1 MGGRDLHA
9 GIWTRKFPGTEGTDF
24 FLAFWLII
32 LLFVFLVILWTIFYY
47 FPPQGLLE
55 SR

>member
-9 GIWTRKFPGTEGTDF
+9 GIWMRKFSGAEGTAF
-24 FLAFWLII
+24 FLAFGLII
-32 LLFVFLVILWTIFYY
+32 LLFVFLVILWTSFYY
-47 FPPQGLLE
+47 FFPQGLLE